1 MNKIK
6 TFLGKTKVYGGMRN
20 LIYAKFEHTC
30 RSKAWAIYYDKFN
43 MATDH
48 NISLNWAQDRLMW
61 KESMD
66 SVLNR
71 PLTKV
76 TLKILEFCDKF

>member
-6 TFLGKTKVYGGMRN
+6 TFLGKIKVYGGMRN
-20 LIYAKFEHTC
+20 LIYTKFEHTC

-43 MATDH
+43 MAMDH

-61 KESMD
+61 AESMD
-66 SVLNR
+66 TVLNR
-71 PLTKV
+71 PVNKII
-76 TLKILEFCDKF
+76 LKFLEAWDK